1 MGIDRQ
7 AQEVKDQVPRLEAA
21 KAAAGAASAR
31 VRQQLGVGPEEMSLA
46 DREVGLLELR
56 ESNRHSLQCVVELV
70 KDYDEPELES
80 TIAELMQR
88 LELRPP
94 SRPGSAMQLSVQS
107 L

>member
-1 MGIDRQ
+1 
-7 AQEVKDQVPRLEAA
+7 
-21 KAAAGAASAR
+21 
-31 VRQQLGVGPEEMSLA
+31 MSLA

-70 KDYDEPELES
+70 KDYDEPELVRFNPLAVISISICALLSLRQES

-107 L
+107 LEVQA